1 MYRSPKMNN
10 HLCFNAHLQ
19 EYINPQ
25 LTDSVGG
32 IAMYMSRLS
41 EKVSLERGYNIMCV
55 RSGTLSNDPYFYTD
69 THNSNILA
77 RAMGKDDILTLCDDH
92 FYTFPFDYL
101 LVNNFFINNVK
112 IKGTNFTLFDVS
124 KIENINFQGTIQDLN
139 PLNY

>member
-1 MYRSPKMNN
+1 MNN

-25 LTDSVGG
+25 LTDSVGD
-32 IAMYMSRLS
+32 IVMYMSRLS
-41 EKVSLERGYNIMCV
+41 EKVSLEHGYNIICV
-55 RSGTLSNDPYFYTD
+55 RYGMLSNNYEFNTRLR
-69 THNSNILA
+69 NSNILA
-77 RAMGKDDILTLCDDH
+77 RVMGKDDTLKLCDDH

-101 LVNNFFINNVK
+101 LVNNLFTNNVK
-112 IKGTNFTLFDVS
+112 INGTDFMLFDVS

>member
-25 LTDSVGG
+25 LTDSVGD
-32 IAMYMSRLS
+32 IVMYMSRLS
-41 EKVSLERGYNIMCV
+41 EKVFLERGYNIICV
-55 RSGTLSNDPYFYTD
+55 RYGMLSNNPYYNTN
-69 THNSNILA
+69 TSNSNILA
-77 RAMGKDDILTLCDDH
+77 RAMGKDDILKLCDDH

-101 LVNNFFINNVK
+101 LVNNLFTNNVK